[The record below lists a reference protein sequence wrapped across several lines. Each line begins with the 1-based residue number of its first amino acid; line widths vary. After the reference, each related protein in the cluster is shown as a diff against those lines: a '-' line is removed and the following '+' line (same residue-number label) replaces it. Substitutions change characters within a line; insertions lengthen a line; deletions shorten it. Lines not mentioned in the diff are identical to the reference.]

1 MNYILLLIV
10 SIIFIIPII
19 YLYLLH
25 YSDVFK
31 YRLGDAI
38 LYDKYYHNNINKRWY
53 SIWFRNSI
61 ATEYWNKSKTHNDL
75 ETLYDIIQRRSKNII
90 KAEEDTLII
99 HLRLGDVM
107 DYLTKDNVDDLLNKD
122 LNNRYINNYKYFD
135 KYINNENI
143 KKITLVSGYH
153 APGKMEKSEEYV
165 KKLKIFLENKGYQV
179 NSRINKYSADEDFL
193 YMCTSKY
200 FLKSEGLYSQLINE
214 MVKRNG
220 NQTLCNQ

>member
-1 MNYILLLIV
+1 MLIV
-10 SIIFIIPII
+10 

-38 LYDKYYHNNINKRWY
+38 LYDEYYHNNINKRWY
-53 SIWFRNSI
+53 NIWFRNSI
-61 ATEYWNKSKTHNDL
+61 ATEYWNRSKNHNDL
-75 ETLYDIIQRRSKNII
+75 ETLYDIVQKRSKNIT
-90 KAEEDTLII
+90 KASEDTLIV
-99 HLRLGDVM
+99 HLRLGDVL
-107 DYLTKDNVDDLLNKD
+107 DHLSKENVDDLLNKD

-135 KYINNENI
+135 KYINNEKI
-143 KKITLVSGYH
+143 KKIILVAGYH
-153 APGKMEKSEEYV
+153 APGKMEKSEEYI

-179 NSRINKYSADEDFL
+179 DSRINKYSADEDFL

-214 MVKRNG
+214 MVKKNS